1 MRFNKFD
8 AAMTVPSAPAETSM
22 YAWRRQQQL
31 SNTAWQHWQQARK
44 EQRAAWQHWK
54 QAREDLGE
62 YIPCYFDC
70 TFDYTTKDLGSVTNT
85 KTLTDDD
92 YYINFDG
99 EQK

>member
-31 SNTAWQHWQQARK
+31 SNTAWQHW
-44 EQRAAWQHWK
+44 K
-54 QAREDLGE
+54 QAREDL
-62 YIPCYFDC
+62 
-70 TFDYTTKDLGSVTNT
+70 SVTNT

>member
-8 AAMTVPSAPAETSM
+8 TAMTVPSAPAETSM

-54 QAREDLGE
+54 QAREDL
-62 YIPCYFDC
+62 
-70 TFDYTTKDLGSVTNT
+70 SVTNT